1 MDWLA
6 DFLEYIAADKGCS
19 PLTVQSYGV
28 ALRQFRE
35 FFTGLDATW
44 TWTDVDA
51 DVVRRWVAARRA
63 EGIHPHSLQRSL
75 SALRTFYRYLIRTD
89 RAVRNPAYG
98 VRNPKAGKSL
108 PAFVRPKE
116 MDRLLDHTTFPDDFF
131 GRRDHLILL
140 LLYSTGVRRAELVG
154 LNVGDVDLASSELK
168 VTGKRNKQRIIPF
181 GTELCEALRS
191 YISELSERPCSDSSL
206 TSSAARPLF
215 PSKRGSRI
223 SPDSVERSCT
233 TTSPWS
239 RASAAAHRTSCAT
252 ALPPPCSMAA
262 PTSKPCARCWDT
274 RACARPRFTPTP
286 PLPNCAASM
295 QRHTPATTAQ
305 TKSRN
310 RRNHRATGPVAS
322 TARTAKG
329 PCRRTNR
336 NPAYRF
342 LPLLGRG
349 KR

>member
-206 TSSAARPLF
+206 TSSSARPLF

-223 SPDSVERSCT
+223 SPDSVGKVVHDYLSLV
-233 TTSPWS
+233 TSQ
-239 RASAAAHRTSCAT
+239 RRRTPHVLRHSFAT
-252 ALPPPCSMAA
+252 AMLNGGADLEA
-262 PTSKPCARCWDT
+262 V
-274 RACARPRFTPTP
+274 RALLGHESLRTTEIYTH
-286 PLPNCAASM
+286 ASFAEL
-295 QRHTPATTAQ
+295 RREYAKAHP
-305 TKSRN
+305 
-310 RRNHRATGPVAS
+310 RNHS
-322 TARTAKG
+322 TDEEPQPPK
-329 PCRRTNR
+329 P
-336 NPAYRF
+336 
-342 LPLLGRG
+342 
-349 KR
+349 